1 MDKEERSIDVQRA
14 VSVDLVNDA
23 GSRNMAVDG
32 SVTPVSFKA
41 VPPEGKKWRIN
52 RVLVYMEGA
61 NPFSAEKF
69 GDLPSLANGTTNNL
83 NGVKVTSWKTN
94 RDFALEMYDLNT
106 IKSLG
111 KDDRSFS
118 GRWSFDKAFGKPVLI
133 DSSSTGVE
141 LIVNDNLSG
150 LTSFY
155 VKAQGQ
161 EV

>member
-1 MDKEERSIDVQRA
+1 MEETERSVDVSRA
-14 VSVDLVNDA
+14 VSVNLLDEQGNK
-23 GSRNMAVDG
+23 NMAVDG

-69 GDLPSLANGTTNNL
+69 GDLNALANGTTNNL

-111 KDDRSFS
+111 KEDRSFS

-141 LIVNDNLSG
+141 LIVNDDLSG

-155 VKAQGQ
+155 IKAQGQ